1 MVNSLFSIQHSAFSI
16 SAALADITD
25 ETTKASWSWHPQL
38 PIWALLPLFALAA
51 AAAIYLYLAQ
61 QRIATQRVVV
71 TLTILRSLLIL
82 LMFLVLLSPVR
93 QFMHTS
99 TNGGSLWLMLD
110 QSGSMAQ
117 SDPQANPVEKLR
129 WADAAGFLPPT
140 FRTSSLDRPAVKLI
154 ALREDANY
162 LQGLTAIPAEDKDAR
177 KNVDDL
183 VKGLKRWNNQLT
195 ATIDGI
201 EKDPLGK
208 SDPGAA
214 ATIKPLRTAADAVAN
229 GIGKVDTRGKPEEA
243 ATDIAWKDVQLALTT
258 AAGTLQSVADKND
271 KKLAADP
278 AAAEALGKV
287 AKMSRAKL
295 AELVLTEKSK
305 PGAGGFD
312 EVFAKQNLK
321 VLGFG
326 DKTQVIIPEKGEAV
340 NKTVDA
346 ALNKPVEP
354 ATDIASAL
362 RTVGDHV
369 AQDEPASVVV
379 VSDGRQNK
387 SDGDLIEN
395 ARRLAGRGMR
405 IYTLA
410 LGTDEVAPDAAV
422 ESVDA
427 PDWIFKDDTL
437 KVSAMLT
444 LDGLTNK
451 NVTVDLCRS
460 KAVGGQM
467 HEEVVDTK
475 SFSVDDKTTFKGINN
490 QPRKLIS
497 FSEPSEKR
505 PGPGL
510 YDYSVVIHPV
520 GDEKNLDNNRQT
532 TRVSVKDHTLSALV
546 IEDQPRWEYRYLVNF
561 LGRDKRVKLQTLL
574 LQPAQIA
581 KVKPPTPVKASPDN
595 DKVDAQ
601 LLPETQDEW
610 YKFDLIVLGDI
621 PAESLSKQNQQ
632 FIAKAVTDRGA
643 TLILLAGPLNMPGGW
658 GVNKA
663 DYPLAELFPVE
674 QNPDWTPQMLQNHL
688 RFGWHPAIAPEGAD
702 SLLSQFG
709 IDDESN
715 ARAWNLLRTD
725 PDLAWYWHSDVTQAK
740 GGANVIWM
748 IADNEPRTEKK
759 PDAAAGPNPQ
769 ANEAGL
775 LEAAHKR
782 AALATMNM
790 GNGKVMYLAGDA
802 TWRLRQVGGQNLH
815 ERFWGQVIRWVVG
828 NDLPAGG
835 QFVRFGSDKPRYI
848 GGEAAVVTARLRDIH
863 LAPLK
868 DQSVK
873 VVARVLPN
881 SGAPSDPGAPTRV
894 EAEMT
899 EVPDAPGEYRA
910 VLGNLPSGVVELSL
924 TGGDVAGLM
933 ANDPT
938 AAQKTLLIDVQNSL
952 NLEQRN
958 MNADHHTL
966 AALAET
972 GNGASFTGP
981 YADLLAEQLPEL
993 DYKNTQI
1000 EQIGLFMDPEAKLTK
1015 YSHWVFLFL
1024 FVGILTAE
1032 WIIRKQGG
1040 LV

>member
-1 MVNSLFSIQHSAFSI
+1 MPACALL
-16 SAALADITD
+16 AATD
-25 ETTKASWSWHPQL
+25 DKMSTTWYVHPQL
-38 PIWALLPLFALAA
+38 PLWLLIPLFVAAGVLAL
-51 AAAIYLYLAQ
+51 YLYLAQ
-61 QRIATQRVVV
+61 QRIASQRVVI
-71 TLTILRSLLIL
+71 TLTGIRVALISM
-82 LMFLVLLSPVR
+82 MFLVLISPGC
-93 QFMHTS
+93 QFDHNGTS
-99 TNGGSLWLMLD
+99 NGSLWMVLD

-117 SDPQANPVEKLR
+117 TDPQARPEEKLR
-129 WADAAGFLPPT
+129 WADAAGLLPPT
-140 FRTSSLDRPAVKLI
+140 FRSSSLDRPAVKLI

-162 LQGLTAIPAEDKDAR
+162 LQGLTAIPVEDKDAR
-177 KNVDDL
+177 KRVDDL

-201 EKDPLGK
+201 EKDPIGK

-229 GIGKVDTRGKPEEA
+229 GIGKVDLRSKPEEA

-258 AAGTLQSVADKND
+258 AAGTLQAVADKND

-287 AKMSRAKL
+287 AKMTRAKL

-305 PGAGGFD
+305 HGASGFD
-312 EVFAKQNLK
+312 ETFPRQSLK

-326 DKTQVIIPEKGEAV
+326 DKTQVIIPEKGETV
-340 NKTVDA
+340 TKTLDTVLD
-346 ALNKPVEP
+346 KPTAP

-362 RTVGDHV
+362 RAVGDHV
-369 AQDEPASVVV
+369 SQDEPASVVV

-387 SDGDLIEN
+387 SDGDVIEN
-395 ARRLAGRGMR
+395 ARRLAARGMR
-405 IYTLA
+405 VYTLA

-422 ESVDA
+422 ESIDA

-444 LDGLTNK
+444 LDGLANK

-475 SFSVDDKTTFKGINN
+475 SFSVDDKTTFRGINN

-497 FSEPSEKR
+497 LSEPSEKR

-520 GDEKNLDNNRQT
+520 ADEKNIDNNRQT
-532 TRVSVKDHTLSALV
+532 TRVSVKDHKLSALV

-561 LGRDKRVKLQTLL
+561 LSRDKRVKLQTVLM
-574 LQPAQIA
+574 QPAQIA

-601 LLPETQDEW
+601 LLPETQEEW
-610 YKFDLIVLGDI
+610 YKFDLIVLGDL
-621 PAESLSKQNQQ
+621 PPESLSTQNQQ
-632 FIAKAVTDRGA
+632 FIAKAVKDGRA
-643 TLILLAGPLNMPGGW
+643 KLILLAGPLNLPGGW
-658 GVNKA
+658 GVNKE
-663 DYPLAELFPVE
+663 YPLAELFPVE

-715 ARAWNLLRTD
+715 ARNWNLLRTD

-740 GGANVIWM
+740 GGAKVIWT
-748 IADNEPRTEKK
+748 IADNEPRSERK
-759 PDAAAGPNPQ
+759 PDAAAPVNPA

-775 LEAAHKR
+775 LETAHKR
-782 AALATMNM
+782 AALVTMNM
-790 GNGKVMYLAGDA
+790 GSGKVMYLAGDA

-828 NDLPAGG
+828 DDLPAGG
-835 QFVRFGSDKPRYI
+835 QYVSFGSDKPRYI
-848 GGEAAVVTARLRDIH
+848 GGEAAVVTARIRDIH
-863 LAPLK
+863 LEPLK
-868 DQSVK
+868 DQPVK

-894 EAEMT
+894 EADMT
-899 EVPDAPGEYRA
+899 PVADAPGEYRA

-924 TGGDVAGLM
+924 TGGLVPGLM
-933 ANDPT
+933 ANDST
-938 AAQKTLLIDVQNSL
+938 ATQKTLVIDVQNSL

-958 MNADHHTL
+958 INADHHTL
-966 AALAET
+966 AALAES

-993 DYKNTQI
+993 DYKSTQV
-1000 EQIGLFMDPEAKLTK
+1000 EQIGLFTDPEAKSTK
-1015 YSHWVFLFL
+1015 YTHWIFLAVFLVL
-1024 FVGILTAE
+1024 VSAE

>member
-1 MVNSLFSIQHSAFSI
+1 MFNL
-16 SAALADITD
+16 LAEMTE
-25 ETTKASWSWHPQL
+25 ETTRSSWSWHAQL
-38 PIWALLPLFALAA
+38 PLWALAPLFLLAA
-51 AAAIYLYLAQ
+51 GAAIYLYLAQ
-61 QRIATQRVVV
+61 QRIATRRIVV

-82 LMFLVLLSPVR
+82 LMFIVLVSPVR
-93 QFMHTS
+93 QFTHTA
-99 TNGGSLWLMLD
+99 TNGGSLWMVLD

-117 SDPQANPVEKLR
+117 SDPQARREEKLR
-129 WADAAGFLPPT
+129 WADATGLLPAGL
-140 FRTSSLDRPAVKLI
+140 RTSSLDRPAVKLI

-162 LQGLTAIPAEDKDAR
+162 LQGLTSIPAEDKDAR
-177 KNVDDL
+177 KRVDDL
-183 VKGLKRWNNQLT
+183 VKGLKKWNNQLT

-208 SDPGAA
+208 SDAGAA
-214 ATIKPLRTAADAVAN
+214 ATIKPLRTAADAVSS
-229 GIGKVDTRGKPEEA
+229 GILKVDTRERPEDA
-243 ATDIAWKDVQLALTT
+243 ATDIPWKDVQLALTT
-258 AAGTLQSVADKND
+258 AATTLQAAADKND
-271 KKLAADP
+271 KALAADP
-278 AAAEALGKV
+278 AAAEAIDKV
-287 AKMSRAKL
+287 ARMSRAKL
-295 AELVLTEKSK
+295 AEVVLTEKSRH
-305 PGAGGFD
+305 GAAGFD
-312 EVFAKQNLK
+312 EVFPRQNLK

-326 DKTQVIIPEKGEAV
+326 DKTQVVIPEKGEAV
-340 NKTVDA
+340 SKTIDA
-346 ALNKPVEP
+346 TMDKPAAP

-362 RTVGDHV
+362 RAVGDQV

-422 ESVDA
+422 ESIDA

-437 KVSAMLT
+437 KVAAMLRA
-444 LDGLTNK
+444 DGLGGKTIN
-451 NVTVDLCRS
+451 VDLRRS
-460 KAVGGQM
+460 QTINGTLAETTIDTRSVRVPDPPRSDVPGQPAPL
-467 HEEVVDTK
+467 D
-475 SFSVDDKTTFKGINN
+475 
-490 QPRKLIS
+490 QRRLPIS
-497 FSEPSEKR
+497 FSEPKEKR
-505 PGPGL
+505 PGPGV
-510 YDYSVVIHPV
+510 YDYSVVIQNVPE
-520 GDEKNLDNNRQT
+520 EKDVDNNRQT
-532 TRVSVKDHTLSALV
+532 TRVSVKDHHLTALV

-561 LGRDKRVKLQTLL
+561 LGRDDRVKLQTVLI
-574 LQPAQIA
+574 QPAQIA
-581 KVKPPTPVKASPDN
+581 KVTPPTPVKASPDN
-595 DKVDAQ
+595 DKTEAQ

-610 YKFDLIVLGDI
+610 YKFDLIVLGDL
-621 PAESLSKQNQQ
+621 PPESLTKQNQQ

-643 TLILLAGPLNMPGGW
+643 SLILLAGPLNLPGGW

-674 QNPDWTPQMLQNHL
+674 QNPDWTPQMLQNHM
-688 RFGWHPAIAPEGAD
+688 RMGYHPAIAPEGAD

-709 IDDESN
+709 IDDEST
-715 ARAWNLLRTD
+715 ARAWNLIRTD

-740 GGANVIWM
+740 GGADVIWM
-748 IADNEPRTEKK
+748 IADNEPRAEKK
-759 PDAAAGPNPQ
+759 PDGAVPNPQ

-848 GGEAAVVTARLRDIH
+848 GGEAAVITARLHDIH
-863 LAPLK
+863 MAPLRG
-868 DQSVK
+868 QQVK
-873 VVARVLPN
+873 VVARVLPS
-881 SGAPSDPGAPTRV
+881 SGAASDPGAPTRV
-894 EAEMT
+894 EADMT
-899 EVPDAPGEYRA
+899 EVADSPGMYRA
-910 VLGNLPSGVVELSL
+910 VLGNLPSGIVELSL

-933 ANDPT
+933 ANDSS
-938 AAQKTLLIDVQNSL
+938 ASQKTLVIDVQNSL

-958 MNADHHTL
+958 INADHHTM

-993 DYKNTQI
+993 DYKNTQV
-1000 EQIGLFMDPEAKLTK
+1000 EQIGLFTDPEAKLTK
-1015 YSHWVFLFL
+1015 YTHWVFLFL
-1024 FVGILTAE
+1024 FLGLLSAE
-1032 WIIRKQGG
+1032 WIIRKRGG